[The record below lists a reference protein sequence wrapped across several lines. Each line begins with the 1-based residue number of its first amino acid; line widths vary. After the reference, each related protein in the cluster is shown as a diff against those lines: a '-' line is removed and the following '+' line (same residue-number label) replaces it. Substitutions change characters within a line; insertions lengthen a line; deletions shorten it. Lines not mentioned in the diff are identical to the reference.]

1 MKNPGIVYF
10 RLFLLL
16 VAISAGIGCATL
28 SVSERSY
35 TMYPESSGLTYSITA
50 DTGLNGGA
58 IGLGIISGMCF
69 LGMAITFLRKD

>member
-10 RLFLLL
+10 RLLLL
-16 VAISAGIGCATL
+16 LIAIAAGIGCATL
-28 SVSERSY
+28 SIAERSY
-35 TMYPESSGLTYSITA
+35 SMYPESSEMTNTIIA

>member
-16 VAISAGIGCATL
+16 VAVSSGIGCATL
-28 SVSERSY
+28 SIAARSY
-35 TMYPESSGLTYSITA
+35 TVFPESSELSYTVVT

-58 IGLGIISGMCF
+58 IGLGIISGLSF
-69 LGMAITFLRKD
+69 LGAAITFLKRD